1 MKKIVLFN
9 FILDA
14 LGVSFVFLVR
24 SIFSFN
30 QVYFL
35 TFFIFPF
42 LAGIVTVL
50 AQKKEKSYAY
60 LPVLFLFSTF
70 STFLAVFLFKIWLYA
85 DGAPGFI
92 IWPRIEEFFIYLVLF
107 SIYIFGGLIGLAIR
121 GVNDI
126 FFPRYRLDFTNLS
139 KRTYFI
145 IMSLIVAIMIG
156 GFYYASTLPKDWKN
170 YTNKEYEFSIDYPA
184 DWHVLESL
192 EHIGPY
198 VAFDDKKIEKD
209 MRYPKVKL
217 TLENS
222 RAHSAHMKEFSSL
235 EEVGVSNL
243 ERDFGRIK
251 RVRAEAENDS
261 SEPKPFEYSE
271 IAIIPDKRKGYDSYI
286 VLQYYENEYSGR
298 NRWLFDQMVRSF
310 DYN

>member
-1 MKKIVLFN
+1 MKKIALFN
-9 FILDA
+9 FILVV
-14 LGVSFVFLVR
+14 LGVSFVFLAQ

-70 STFLAVFLFKIWLYA
+70 FSFLAVFLFKIWLYA

-92 IWPRIEEFFIYLVLF
+92 IWPRIEEFFIHLVLF
-107 SIYIFGGLIGLAIR
+107 SIHIFGGLIGLAIR

-145 IMSLIVAIMIG
+145 IIFLIMAVIIG
-156 GFYYASTLPKDWKN
+156 GFYYTSTLPKNWET
-170 YTNKEYEFSIDYPA
+170 YTNKEYDLSVDYPA
-184 DWHVLESL
+184 GWHTFESL

-198 VAFDDKKIEKD
+198 VAFDDKKI
-209 MRYPKVKL
+209 
-217 TLENS
+217 
-222 RAHSAHMKEFSSL
+222 
-235 EEVGVSNL
+235 G
-243 ERDFGRIK
+243 GR
-251 RVRAEAENDS
+251 
-261 SEPKPFEYSE
+261 
-271 IAIIPDKRKGYDSYI
+271 
-286 VLQYYENEYSGR
+286 
-298 NRWLFDQMVRSF
+298 
-310 DYN
+310 